1 MKSDI
6 DDIAEMLDDE
16 ELAEQVTQNNS
27 NGIADTIVQVLAII
41 LGIIQFVLW
50 GVLAYVAPAA
60 LIKFCLTYLL

>member
-6 DDIAEMLDDE
+6 DEIADLLDDE
-16 ELAEQVTQNNS
+16 ELAEQVKQNNS
-27 NGIADTIVQVLAII
+27 SGVGATIVQVLAVI

-60 LIKFCLTYLL
+60 LIKLCLTYLL